1 MTAYPNPLTPDLEAA
16 LAALHEASF
25 GWARSCCGGNADD
38 AADLLQT
45 CYAKVVAGQAVFS
58 GRSSFR
64 TWLFGVI
71 RLTALELRRRSARE
85 LAVTQWSQDT
95 ELAASADVE
104 VVEAE
109 QTATLREALRQLPDR
124 QREVVHLVFYEG
136 MSVADAAVV
145 MELSVGSA
153 RVHYD
158 RAKKRL
164 RLLLAPHFT
173 EDE

>member
-1 MTAYPNPLTPDLEAA
+1 MAHPGPLPPDLEAS

-25 GWARSCCGGNADD
+25 GWARSCCGGDADEG
-38 AADLLQT
+38 ADVLQT
-45 CYAKVVAGQAVFS
+45 CYAKLIAGQAVYS

-71 RLTALELRRRSARE
+71 RLTAMEARRRHQRD
-85 LAVTQWSQDT
+85 LAHPTWSDD
-95 ELAASADVE
+95 LDDAPSADTSL
-104 VVEAE
+104 VEAE
-109 QTATLREALRQLPDR
+109 QTATLQEGLRQLPDR
-124 QREVVHLVFYEG
+124 QREVVHLVFYQG
-136 MSVADAAVV
+136 LSVADAANV

-164 RLLLAPHFT
+164 RTLLAPHFRE
-173 EDE
+173 ED

>member
-1 MTAYPNPLTPDLEAA
+1 MAHPGPLSPDLEAS

-25 GWARSCCGGNADD
+25 GWARSCCGGDADEG
-38 AADLLQT
+38 ADVLQT
-45 CYAKVVAGQAVFS
+45 CYAKLIAGQAVFS

-71 RLTALELRRRSARE
+71 RLTAMEVRRRRRRDLAHPAWTDEPDAPPSA
-85 LAVTQWSQDT
+85 
-95 ELAASADVE
+95 E
-104 VVEAE
+104 VSLLDAE
-109 QTATLREALRQLPDR
+109 QSATLQTALGQLPDR
-124 QREVVHLVFYEG
+124 QREVVHLVFYQG
-136 MSVADAAVV
+136 MSVADAATV

-164 RLLLAPHFT
+164 RTLLEPHFR
-173 EDE
+173 EEA